1 MMGAAFERPLIMFVG
16 LGFPRHIDNATDAL
30 QALDELAPLEHG
42 AAHNMAVRA
51 CRAAL
56 LGDVEPE
63 TARGIVEAYARTRG
77 VLADELLAPHAI
89 AARNDLLGV

>member
-1 MMGAAFERPLIMFVG
+1 MNGAAFERPLTMFVG

-42 AAHNMAVRA
+42 PAHDVAVRA

-56 LGDVEPE
+56 LGEIEPE
-63 TARGIVEAYARTRG
+63 TARGIVEAYARARG
-77 VLADELLAPHAI
+77 VLIDDLPAHHAM
-89 AARNDLLGV
+89 AASNDRVGA